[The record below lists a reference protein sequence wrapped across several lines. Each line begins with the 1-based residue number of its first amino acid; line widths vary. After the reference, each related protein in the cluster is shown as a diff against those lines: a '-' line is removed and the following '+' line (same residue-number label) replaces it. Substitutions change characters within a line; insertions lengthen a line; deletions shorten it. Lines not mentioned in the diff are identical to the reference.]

1 MPTYEYKCDKCD
13 HLFEV
18 YQSMKDD
25 KLTKC
30 PECGKKSLRR
40 LIGTGS
46 GLIFKGSGFYL
57 TDYKN
62 KPSEKKASS
71 ASGANTD
78 SKSSGNSGSGK
89 NESKTEDTK
98 TTDSKISTD
107 SKSETSKSNTVTK
120 DTNAK
125 AGDK

>member
-1 MPTYEYKCDKCD
+1 MPTYEYKCDNCD
-13 HLFEV
+13 HLFEI

-30 PECGKKSLRR
+30 PECGKDTLRR

-62 KPSEKKASS
+62 KPADKSASS
-71 ASGANTD
+71 PATA
-78 SKSSGNSGSGK
+78 
-89 NESKTEDTK
+89 
-98 TTDSKISTD
+98 
-107 SKSETSKSNTVTK
+107 KSETNETGSAETGKKESAGKEDKPSARTTTADTGPDTSTNKSSPK
-120 DTNAK
+120 DTK
-125 AGDK
+125 VKSDK